1 MRYQAATKPRG
12 AHTHAAGHHWSVQED
27 EQPDSEA
34 SPKDKV
40 TPAPPVV
47 SSPLKQQPTWTYF
60 LTPAA
65 VVIGSLIIAGAV
77 WWTRDDSTEVAA
89 AHDFAVAG
97 GVSTAEA
104 TAPVAAATGL
114 KDALLG
120 YARQLGLNEPQF
132 DQCLGSQ
139 QNVTTINQQLQAGNA
154 LGVTGT
160 PTFFINNK
168 KLVGAQPLAILEEI
182 IQAELKGS
190 PTTLDGYSAAVQ
202 KLAATTPPGFAIVPK
217 KPDITGAA
225 IEGSANA
232 KVMVAEFS
240 DFQCPFCKQ
249 WTESSIRGL
258 RAKLGNDVA
267 LAFLHFPIVQIHPN
281 AGNAAVVA
289 ICAQQQGKFWQMHDL
304 LFAKQTEWSSLK

>member
-1 MRYQAATKPRG
+1 MK
-12 AHTHAAGHHWSVQED
+12 
-27 EQPDSEA
+27 
-34 SPKDKV
+34 K
-40 TPAPPVV
+40 
-47 SSPLKQQPTWTYF
+47 QPTWTYF

-77 WWTRDDSTEVAA
+77 WWTSDDSTGAVE
-89 AHDFAVAG
+89 AHDFAVTG

-104 TAPVAAATGL
+104 TVPISAALGL
-114 KDALLG
+114 KDRLVT
-120 YARQLGLNEPQF
+120 YARQVGLDEGQF
-132 DQCLGSQ
+132 EQCLGSQ

-182 IQAELKGS
+182 IQAELRGS

-202 KLAATTPPGFAIVPK
+202 KLAATTPPGFSIVPK

-225 IEGSANA
+225 IEGSMNA
-232 KVMVAEFS
+232 RVIVAEFS

-249 WTESSIRGL
+249 WSDSSIRGL

-267 LAFLHFPIVQIHPN
+267 LVFLHFPIVQIHPN

-304 LFAKQTEWSSLK
+304 LFAKQTEWAGLK